1 MNMIS
6 QLIVIIRYEGFEKIM
21 FDIKQIKKAKL
32 IIDFVNKPRN
42 TKLIQIAKKFKKNYC
57 DGIEISS
64 NQLLC
69 QFKIYT
75 GYNLP
80 KRFYLK

>member
-1 MNMIS
+1 MK
-6 QLIVIIRYEGFEKIM
+6 GFEKKLCLISNRL
-21 FDIKQIKKAKL
+21 KKKL

-64 NQLLC
+64 NQL
-69 QFKIYT
+69 FFVSI
-75 GYNLP
+75 
-80 KRFYLK
+80 